1 MSRFL
6 WIFLLLTGCHLWD
19 TEPENLYTS
28 KKALQTP
35 TGIQQALT
43 GVYDGLQSPNL
54 YGGNLWLVGELLA
67 GNLQKSG
74 KNSIPKVYE
83 EFLEREILPNNS
95 IVLGIWKDAYD
106 VINRT
111 NQILENINVISD
123 TTTRN
128 QVKGEC
134 LYIRGLLHFEL
145 SRYFSSLDS
154 GLAVPYVKNTATS
167 SNFYPTRDS
176 ISVFYEKLI
185 QDFEESSNLLYG
197 KNTTPN
203 QANFW
208 AVKATLT
215 RLYFE
220 QRNYDKALSLAN
232 EIIETSPFSLSES
245 VSDVFSESQD
255 TETFFR
261 LQSTTSDNS
270 TTFLDD
276 FYNLE
281 KVQGGYFSVASSFKS
296 ILDKNYNDQ
305 RRFLFHLFEGGKVY
319 VRKFDAINSSNGM
332 PLPLTR
338 LSEIYLIRAEV
349 LADNQGNTDIMREDY
364 NLIRVRAGL
373 PEDKATSSPFAL
385 LRNIREERL
394 KELAWEGDLYHDKKR
409 KGENFGNLTAQDN
422 RLILPIPEREIIL
435 NPNLVQNSGY

>member
-19 TEPENLYTS
+19 KEPQNLYTS
-28 KKALQTP
+28 EKALQTP
-35 TGIQQALT
+35 AGIQQALT

-54 YGGNLWLVGELLA
+54 YGGNLWLVGELLT
-67 GNLQKSG
+67 GELQKSG
-74 KNSIPKVYE
+74 KSPIPKVYQ
-83 EFLEREILPNNS
+83 EFLEREISPSNS

-111 NQILENINVISD
+111 NRILENINVISD

-154 GLAVPYVKNTATS
+154 GLAVPYIKEVATS
-167 SNFYPTRDS
+167 SNFYPVRDS

-185 QDFEESSNLLYG
+185 QDFDESSSLLYA
-197 KNTTPN
+197 KSTNPN

-208 AVKATLT
+208 AVQATLA
-215 RLYFE
+215 RLYF
-220 QRNYDKALSLAN
+220 QQKNYDKAFSLVN
-232 EIIETSPFSLSES
+232 KIIETSPFSLSKS
-245 VSDVFSESQD
+245 VSDIFSESQD

-261 LQSTTSDNS
+261 LKSTTSDNS

-276 FYNLE
+276 FYNLK

-296 ILDKNYNDQ
+296 VLDKDFNDQ
-305 RRFLFHLFEGGKVY
+305 RRFLFYLFEGGKVY
-319 VRKFDAINSSNGM
+319 IRKFDATNSPDGM
-332 PLPLTR
+332 PLPLIR
-338 LSEIYLIRAEV
+338 LPEIYLIRAEI
-349 LADNQGNTDIMREDY
+349 LAENQGDINIIREDY
-364 NLIRVRAGL
+364 NQIRVRAGL
-373 PEDKATSSPFAL
+373 PEDKATFSPFAL
-385 LRNIREERL
+385 LRNIQEERL

-422 RLILPIPEREIIL
+422 RLVLPIPEREIIL